1 MYCPLRTVSCTL
13 TYGTTFILTS
23 YLGTWAAG
31 WWITRTMPNS
41 VLIVDDS
48 EIIRRVMRD
57 FFEALTDWTITG
69 EAGDGSEAIQKALE
83 LQPDL
88 ILMDFSM
95 PNMNGI
101 EAASVL
107 KSAVPAA
114 HIVVFTMFDDAL
126 GSRLSSA
133 VGVDLVIAK
142 ADGLG
147 GLVKAVHKMLGI
159 PGKFTGQGH
168 AATDN

>member
-1 MYCPLRTVSCTL
+1 
-13 TYGTTFILTS
+13 
-23 YLGTWAAG
+23 
-31 WWITRTMPNS
+31 MPNS

-57 FFEALTDWTITG
+57 FFEALTDWKITG
-69 EAGDGSEAIQKALE
+69 EAGDGSEAIQKAVE

-95 PNMNGI
+95 PIMNGI

-107 KSAVPAA
+107 KSTVPTTR
-114 HIVVFTMFDDAL
+114 IVVFTMFDDAL

-133 VGVDLVIAK
+133 AGVDLVIPK
-142 ADGLG
+142 ADGLS
-147 GLVKAVHKMLGI
+147 GLVKAVDNMLGSTSNG
-159 PGKFTGQGH
+159 PSERH
-168 AATDN
+168 AGSNN

>member
-1 MYCPLRTVSCTL
+1 
-13 TYGTTFILTS
+13 
-23 YLGTWAAG
+23 
-31 WWITRTMPNS
+31 MPNS

-57 FFEALTDWTITG
+57 FFEALTDWNITG
-69 EAGDGSEAIQKALE
+69 EAGDGSEAIQKAVE

-107 KSAVPAA
+107 KSAVPSTR
-114 HIVVFTMFDDAL
+114 IVVFTMFDDAL

-133 VGVDLVIAK
+133 AGVDLVIPK

-147 GLVKAVHKMLGI
+147 GLVKAVDNMLGSTNNG
-159 PGKFTGQGH
+159 PGHRHPGS
-168 AATDN
+168 NN

>member
-1 MYCPLRTVSCTL
+1 
-13 TYGTTFILTS
+13 
-23 YLGTWAAG
+23 
-31 WWITRTMPNS
+31 MPNS

-57 FFEALTDWTITG
+57 FFEALTDWNITG
-69 EAGDGSEAIQKALE
+69 EAADGTEAIQKALE

-107 KSAVPAA
+107 KSSVPTT

-133 VGVDLVIAK
+133 VGVDLVIPK

-147 GLVKAVHKMLGI
+147 GLVKAVHNLLGM
-159 PGKFTGQGH
+159 PGKFAGQGQ
-168 AATDN
+168 ADSGN

>member
-1 MYCPLRTVSCTL
+1 
-13 TYGTTFILTS
+13 
-23 YLGTWAAG
+23 
-31 WWITRTMPNS
+31 MPNS

-69 EAGDGSEAIQKALE
+69 EAGDGSEAIQKARE

-107 KSAVPAA
+107 KNTVPSA

-133 VGVDLVIAK
+133 AGVDLVIPK

-147 GLVKAVHKMLGI
+147 GLVKAVHNLLGI

-168 AATDN
+168 PANDN